1 MADSVIE
8 RLMKTNPT
16 LEVWWDSSPLVY
28 APWMKSMIERAP
40 AGQKEE
46 RAAQLGRLFN
56 VTDPAKSVF
65 RGCTTN
71 PPLSLTAVK
80 ADPQKWDARIR
91 ELAHENP
98 DADAKRLSWL
108 VYKDVIR
115 KGAEMFHPL
124 YEASNRR
131 YGWVSGQLDPRLFT
145 EKEIMYKQADDLA
158 SIAPNVMVKV
168 PASQQ
173 GVDVVRYLTSKAIST
188 NVTTCFTMPQI
199 MAVARAAKEGY
210 DIGVKNKIDMSGWR
224 AVITHMLGRLIE
236 RKQLDEQAEYCGVKL
251 TEADKK
257 WFGAAVFKRACKMIR
272 DGGFPSKMLLCSVRP
287 GPLVAG
293 KLRYW
298 DIQSF
303 AGGDVVFTLPPGALT
318 PLFDMGDDLDFCADA
333 IDEDVPCAALEK
345 VLKTP
350 YGKQAY
356 DPYGMSPDQFN
367 THPATLFT
375 VDEFSKA
382 AAGLEEY
389 VAKIHASITSTALA
403 S

>member
-1 MADSVIE
+1 MAESVIE
-8 RLMKTNPT
+8 RLMQTNPD

-28 APWMKSMIERAP
+28 ASWMKSMVDRVP
-40 AGQKEE
+40 DCRKQE

-56 VTDPAKSVF
+56 AADPAQSVF

-80 ADPQKWDARIR
+80 SDPQKWEARVR

-98 DADAKRLSWL
+98 GVDAKGLSWL

-115 KGAEMFHPL
+115 RGAEMFHPL

-131 YGWVSGQLDPRLFT
+131 FGWVSGQLDPRLFT
-145 EKEIMYKQADDLA
+145 EKDIMCQQAEDIH

-168 PASQQ
+168 PASHQ
-173 GVDVVRYLTSKAIST
+173 GIDVVRYLTSKAIST

-199 MAVARAAKEGY
+199 LAVARAAKEGY
-210 DIGVKNKIDMSGWR
+210 AIGQKNKVDMSGWR

-236 RKQLDEQAEYCGVKL
+236 RKDMDAQAEYCGVKL
-251 TEADKK
+251 SETDKK
-257 WFGAAVFKRACKMIR
+257 WFGIAVFKRACRIIR
-272 DGGFPSKMLLCSVRP
+272 EGGYPSKMLLCSVRP
-287 GPLVAG
+287 GPLVSG
-293 KLRYW
+293 KMRYW
-298 DIQSF
+298 DIEAF

-318 PLFDMGDDLDFCADA
+318 PMFDLADGLEFRADA
-333 IDEDVPCAALEK
+333 INEDVPCEALEK
-345 VLKTP
+345 ALKTP

-356 DPYGMSPDQFN
+356 DPYGLSPDQFN
-367 THPATLFT
+367 THPATCFT
-375 VDEFSKA
+375 VDEFSRA

-389 VAKIHASITSTALA
+389 VAKIHATL
-403 S
+403 

>member
-8 RLMKTNPT
+8 RLMQTNPN

-28 APWMKSMIERAP
+28 ASWMKSMIDRAP

-56 VTDPAKSVF
+56 AADPAKSVF

-80 ADPQKWDARIR
+80 SDPQKWEARVR
-91 ELAHENP
+91 ELARENP
-98 DADAKRLSWL
+98 GVDAKRLSWL
-108 VYKDVIR
+108 TYKDVIR
-115 KGAEMFHPL
+115 RGAEMFHPL
-124 YEASNRR
+124 YEASHRR

-145 EKEIMYKQADDLA
+145 EKEIMYQQAEDLA
-158 SIAPNVMVKV
+158 SIAANVMVKV

-210 DIGVKNKIDMSGWR
+210 AIGQKNGVDMSGWR

-236 RKQLDEQAEYCGVKL
+236 RKELDAQAEYGGVKL
-251 TEADKK
+251 SETDKK
-257 WFGAAVFKRACKMIR
+257 WFGAALFKRACRIIR
-272 DGGFPSKMLLCSVRP
+272 EEGYPSKMLLCSVRP

-293 KLRYW
+293 KMHYW
-298 DIQSF
+298 DIESF
-303 AGGDVVFTLPPGALT
+303 AGGEVVFTLPPGALT
-318 PLFDMGDDLDFCADA
+318 PLFDVGDDLVFDPHA
-333 IDEDVPCAALEK
+333 IDEEVPSGAMEK

-350 YGKQAY
+350 YAKQAY
-356 DPYGMSPDQFN
+356 DPYGLSLDQFN
-367 THPATLFT
+367 THPATLYT

-389 VAKIHASITSTALA
+389 VAKIHATL
-403 S
+403 

>member
-1 MADSVIE
+1 MAESVIE
-8 RLMKTNPT
+8 RLMQTNPD

-28 APWMKSMIERAP
+28 ASWMKSMVDRVP
-40 AGQKEE
+40 DCRKQE

-56 VTDPAKSVF
+56 AADPAQSVF

-80 ADPQKWDARIR
+80 SDPQKWEARVR

-98 DADAKRLSWL
+98 GVDAKGLSWL

-115 KGAEMFHPL
+115 RGAEMFHPL

-131 YGWVSGQLDPRLFT
+131 FGWVSGQLDPRLFT
-145 EKEIMYKQADDLA
+145 EKDIMCKQAEDIH

-168 PASQQ
+168 PASHQ
-173 GVDVVRYLTSKAIST
+173 GIDVVRYLTSKAIST

-199 MAVARAAKEGY
+199 LAVARAAKEGY
-210 DIGVKNKIDMSGWR
+210 AIGQKNKVDMSGWR

-236 RKQLDEQAEYCGVKL
+236 RKDMDAQAEYCGVKL
-251 TEADKK
+251 SETDKK
-257 WFGAAVFKRACKMIR
+257 WFGIAVFKRACRIIR
-272 DGGFPSKMLLCSVRP
+272 EGGYPSKMLLCSVRP
-287 GPLVAG
+287 GPLVSG
-293 KLRYW
+293 KMRYW
-298 DIQSF
+298 DIEAF

-318 PLFDMGDDLDFCADA
+318 PMFDLADGLEFRADA
-333 IDEDVPCAALEK
+333 INEDVPCEALEK
-345 VLKTP
+345 ALKTP

-356 DPYGMSPDQFN
+356 DPYGLSPDQFN
-367 THPATLFT
+367 THPATCFT
-375 VDEFSKA
+375 VDEFSRA

-389 VAKIHASITSTALA
+389 VAKIHATL
-403 S
+403 

>member
-8 RLMKTNPT
+8 RLMQTNPD
-16 LEVWWDSSPLVY
+16 LEVWWDSSPLVF
-28 APWMKSMIERAP
+28 ASWMKSMIDRAP
-40 AGQKEE
+40 AARKEE

-56 VTDPAKSVF
+56 AADPAKSVF

-71 PPLSLTAVK
+71 PPLSLAAVK
-80 ADPQKWDARIR
+80 SDPQRWDARVR

-98 DADAKRLSWL
+98 GVDAKGLFWM

-115 KGAEMFHPL
+115 KGAGMFYPL

-131 YGWVSGQLDPRLFT
+131 FGWISGQLDPRLFT
-145 EKEIMYKQADDLA
+145 EKEIMYQQADDIA

-168 PASQQ
+168 PATQQ

-210 DIGVKNKIDMSGWR
+210 EIGRKNGVDMSGWR

-236 RKQLDEQAEYCGVKL
+236 RKELDAQAEYCGVKL
-251 TEADKK
+251 SEADKK
-257 WFGAAVFKRACKMIR
+257 WFGAAVFKRACRMIR
-272 DGGFPSKMLLCSVRP
+272 EGGYPSKMLLCSVRP
-287 GPLVAG
+287 GPLVSG
-293 KLRYW
+293 KMRYW
-298 DIQSF
+298 DIESF
-303 AGGDVVFTLPPGALT
+303 AGGDIVFTLPPGALT
-318 PLFDMGDDLDFCADA
+318 PLFDIGDDLEFRAHA
-333 IDEDVPCAALEK
+333 IDEEVPSSAMEK
-345 VLKTP
+345 ILKTP

-356 DPYGMSPDQFN
+356 DPYGLSLDQFN
-367 THPATLFT
+367 THPSTLFT
-375 VDEFSKA
+375 VDEFGRA

-389 VAKIHASITSTALA
+389 VAKIVATL
-403 S
+403 